1 MSKDSKNLVV
11 NADHFLFKNRSRK
24 YIDELINFINNI
36 SDKSKNKINKNSLLK
51 NKLYLDNPITEDKKE
66 TLTQNIV
73 ELIISNHFSDLL
85 DNFEYEP
92 NKKSKSPELIGF
104 IENTQVQ
111 VEVKCPNDKQNV
123 KSINNLNI
131 KTLGRNPK
139 NFEYYN
145 DMKEILKNFNLSSCL
160 YNNKDNK
167 VKDYL
172 YESHMKFER
181 KYQDDGVNILIIVL
195 DDIDQ
200 MNEYFFYFRFTEG
213 AFFTKNP
220 CLLNPEYFKNVDY
233 VVLSSLGYF
242 HNFYFEVESEIQWNF
257 DKQFNIILENPF
269 RRNSNN
275 LNSLLSFDLS
285 NLFFEYEFEAEDINV
300 ANALALRIF
309 YEKKICLKNKISY
322 FPKRSVKN
330 IKYI

>member
-200 MNEYFFYFRFTEG
+200 MNEYFFIFV
-213 AFFTKNP
+213 
-220 CLLNPEYFKNVDY
+220 LLKEHFLP
-233 VVLSSLGYF
+233 
-242 HNFYFEVESEIQWNF
+242 
-257 DKQFNIILENPF
+257 
-269 RRNSNN
+269 
-275 LNSLLSFDLS
+275 
-285 NLFFEYEFEAEDINV
+285 
-300 ANALALRIF
+300 RIPA
-309 YEKKICLKNKISY
+309 Y
-322 FPKRSVKN
+322 
-330 IKYI
+330 